1 MSEVVEVAED
11 LGVVVEGA
19 EMREA
24 VEGAETREAV
34 VMGGDVEG
42 AVDQEGIITEVAMK
56 TGDDRT
62 DITTEK

>member
-1 MSEVVEVAED
+1 MSEVVEVVED
-11 LGVVVEGA
+11 LEVV
-19 EMREA
+19 
-24 VEGAETREAV
+24 VEGAETREV
-34 VMGGDVEG
+34 VAMVVVGGDVEG